1 MELTEVM
8 KKRKS
13 VRRYSGEAIPQ
24 EKLDKVLLAGTL
36 APTSRNLKPCQFHL
50 IRDKELLKQ
59 LSAAKKAGAA
69 FVKDADAVI
78 VVSAD
83 SMKSDTWIED
93 SSIAMTYMMLGAEE
107 QNVGC
112 CWVQIHLRKNESDED
127 AEEIVKE
134 LLHLSEH
141 HRVVGLLSLGIPETG
156 EKS

>member
-13 VRRYSGEAIPQ
+13 VRRYSGETIPQ
-24 EKLDKVLLAGTL
+24 EKLDKVLFAGTL

-50 IRDKELLKQ
+50 IRNKELLKQ

-78 VVSAD
+78 AVSAD
-83 SMKSDTWIED
+83 SAKSDTWIED
-93 SSIAMTYMMLGAEE
+93 SSIAMTYMMLAAEE
-107 QNVGC
+107 QNIGC
-112 CWVQIHLRKNESDED
+112 CWVQMHLRKSESGKD
-127 AEEIVKE
+127 AEEIVRE
-134 LLHLSEH
+134 ILHLSGH
-141 HRVVGLLSLGIPETG
+141 HRVVGLLSLGMPETG